1 MAAAAAEAE
10 AADAISIHERQRAA
24 ILARLPGWYSP
35 VAHLA
40 LPSAFGLACLIF
52 AAAHIHA
59 LRLVELWTIPI
70 TLLAAFGFEWRV
82 HKDLLHKRMPGLEL
96 LYDRHERS
104 HHIVFTADDMAMRSR
119 REMALVLM
127 PWFAI
132 VLVTLVLAPVALL
145 VGWLVSRNCG
155 LLVLATG
162 VAFFVS
168 YEWLHLAYH
177 LPAGHPI
184 SRLWLVRR
192 LGTFHRIHH
201 DPPNMRRWNFNVT
214 VPLFDVLH
222 RSLKGDQ
229 TH

>member
-1 MAAAAAEAE
+1 MERASSRSQTAREQLRTELMGEA
-10 AADAISIHERQRAA
+10 IP
-24 ILARLPGWYSP
+24 PGYRPIVHLLCPSLIGLG
-35 VAHLA
+35 VAVVALLLLKNLHLA
-40 LPSAFGLACLIF
+40 Q
-52 AAAHIHA
+52 
-59 LRLVELWTIPI
+59 LWTVPI
-70 TLLAAFGFEWRV
+70 TYALGLGFEWRV
-82 HKDLLHKRMPGLEL
+82 HKDLLHKRVPGLAL

-177 LPAGHPI
+177 LPASHPI

-222 RSLKGDQ
+222 RSLKGEQ